1 MLNLLFAAALAMGG
15 AADDPGLI
23 VQRGGAET
31 ALSFSKG
38 DPFHRTE
45 ATVLRPRT
53 LSVEGSTVRLATWS
67 ERTRKGS
74 KDYFAVA
81 PNGRDV
87 RRVAEALNTLKL
99 RYAEFDPLQALPR
112 VAPEL
117 EATAHNE
124 QFIVQFQTQPL
135 PEFREAIAKAGGV
148 VTYYLPYDAYLVRM
162 TPRTRETVAR
172 LPYVRWIGPYHPA
185 YRLDPDLRSAMQKGT
200 LPTQR
205 YNVQVYHYGLT
216 EKQAAAQWI
225 EAMGGT
231 IDELG
236 EPGYVFQA
244 TMTPGQLRSALLMN
258 EVFWID
264 KWSPMETDMDIVRQ
278 FGGADYIESV
288 AGYTGQG
295 VRAQVRDTGL
305 RTTHVAFQSPPTIVR
320 SNTTNTSH
328 GSSTYGIV
336 FGDGTANPAGRG
348 MMPDAQGIFLA
359 GLTTGSTRY
368 NETAALLQAPY
379 YAVFETNSTG
389 SARTRAYTTES
400 FGMDDILFRM
410 NITILQSQSNAGN
423 QDSRPQAWAKNI
435 VSVGGIKHLNT
446 LTRADDRWTA
456 GGSIGPAADGRIKP
470 DLAHFY
476 DSVLCTTNTND
487 TAYTSSFG
495 GTSAATPITAGHF
508 GLFYQ
513 MWADGVFGQ
522 TVTGTTVFDARPMNT
537 TAKAVMINTATQW
550 TFSGT
555 TADLTRTHQG
565 WGAADL
571 KSAYDGRNDMFIVDE
586 TDVLTNLQSKSYRL
600 YVASGT
606 PEFRASMVYSD
617 PPGTTSATL
626 HRINDLTLKVTAPDG
641 TVYWGNNG
649 LLAGNYSTPGGVANT
664 IDTVENVFVQNPQS
678 GVWTVEVSADELV
691 QDARLETTGVVD
703 ADFAL
708 AVSGVRH
715 SVLVDSFS
723 AEVNTHRGGVLADLH
738 TSNNHAMVWGQS
750 AQYDS
755 TIPHG
760 RATFK
765 GTAPTTTLSEL
776 TFRVEARA
784 NSASTSMDSYLYNW
798 TTNRYDLVDAA
809 TIGGTDTVRTVTVTS
824 NPSHYVNPTTRE
836 MRARLDMYRHVAAN
850 ETAWLVSTDQV
861 RWFVHP

>member
-1 MLNLLFAAALAMGG
+1 MLNLVFAAAIGLGG
-15 AADDPGLI
+15 TAGGGLV
-23 VQRGGAET
+23 VQRSGDLTSLAFEKGE
-31 ALSFSKG
+31 SFHQTRAKVADG
-38 DPFHRTE
+38 RAIDVAGTQ
-45 ATVLRPRT
+45 L
-53 LSVEGSTVRLATWS
+53 RLATWQ
-67 ERTRKGS
+67 ERSRAGTKTF
-74 KDYFAVA
+74 YAIA

-99 RYAEFDPLQALPR
+99 RYEEFDPLQTIPT
-112 VAPEL
+112 VSPEL
-117 EATAHNE
+117 AATEHNE
-124 QFIVQFQTQPL
+124 QYIVQFQTQPL
-135 PEFREAIAKAGGV
+135 PEYRDAIARAGGV

-162 TPRTRETVAR
+162 DSHAR
-172 LPYVRWIGPYHPA
+172 GAVSQLPYVRWVGPYQPA
-185 YRLDPDLRSAMQKGT
+185 YRLDPDLRKQMEKGK

-205 YNVQVYHYGLT
+205 YNVQVYHYGLE
-216 EKQAAAQWI
+216 EKQTAAQWI
-225 EAMGGT
+225 EAIGGK

-244 TMTPGQLRSALLMN
+244 TLTPGQLRAALLMN

-264 KWSPMETDMDIVRQ
+264 KWVPMEMDMNIARD
-278 FGGADYIESV
+278 FGGANYIEGV

-295 VRAQVRDTGL
+295 VRAQVRDGGL
-305 RTTHVAFQSPPTIVR
+305 RTTHVAFQSPPTIIR

-336 FGDGTANPAGRG
+336 FGDGTANPLGRG

-379 YAVFETNSTG
+379 FAVFESNSTG
-389 SARTRAYTTES
+389 GTRTRAYTTDS

-435 VSVGGIKHLNT
+435 VSIGGIKHLNT

-522 TVTGTTVFDARPMNT
+522 TVTGTTVFDARPMNM

-550 TFSGT
+550 TFSGAS
-555 TADLTRTHQG
+555 ADLTRTHQG

-571 KSAYDGRNDMFIVDE
+571 KAAYDQRNDMFIVDE
-586 TDVLTNLQSKSYRL
+586 TDVLTNLQSKTYRL

-606 PEFRASMVYSD
+606 PEFKATMVYSD
-617 PPGTTSATL
+617 PPGTTSSTL
-626 HRINDLTLKVTAPDG
+626 HRINDLTLKVTAPNG

-649 LLAGNYSTPGGVANT
+649 LLANNYSTPGGVANT
-664 IDTVENVFVQNPQS
+664 VDTVENVFVASPQA
-678 GVWTVEVSADELV
+678 GVWTIEVSGDAIV
-691 QDARLETTGVVD
+691 QDARLETAGVVD
-703 ADFAL
+703 ADYAL

-715 SVLVDSFS
+715 SVLVSSLQAD
-723 AEVNTHRGGVLADLH
+723 VGTPQGGVLADLH
-738 TSNNHAMVWGQS
+738 TSNNHAMGWGQS

-755 TIPHG
+755 IVPHG
-760 RATFK
+760 RVTFR
-765 GTAPTTTLSEL
+765 GTAPTSTLSQL
-776 TFRVEARA
+776 TFRVEAKA
-784 NSASTSMDSYLYNW
+784 NATGTSMDTYLYNW
-798 TTNRYDLVDAA
+798 TTNRYELVDSA
-809 TIGGTDTVRTVTVTS
+809 TLGGTDQVRTVTVTS
-824 NPSHYVNPTTRE
+824 NPSAYVNPATLQ
-836 MRARLDMYRHVAAN
+836 MAARLDMYRRVAAN
-850 ETAWLVSTDQV
+850 EVAWRVSTDQV